1 MLKISGIEIVA
12 LLIKNGYEE
21 QDNSINWTI
30 QRRNLEECKTERR

>member
-12 LLIKNGYEE
+12 LLIKNGE